1 MTGVG
6 AVVLLGRYMQMQTGH
21 GLPGRKMIVGQPE
34 FANGA
39 NRNFRWS
46 RPCIVQ
52 VPTCFVVTI

>member
-1 MTGVG
+1 MTAVG
-6 AVVLLGRYMQMQTGH
+6 AVGLLSRYMQMQNGL
-21 GLPGRKMIVGQPE
+21 GLPGLMGQPE